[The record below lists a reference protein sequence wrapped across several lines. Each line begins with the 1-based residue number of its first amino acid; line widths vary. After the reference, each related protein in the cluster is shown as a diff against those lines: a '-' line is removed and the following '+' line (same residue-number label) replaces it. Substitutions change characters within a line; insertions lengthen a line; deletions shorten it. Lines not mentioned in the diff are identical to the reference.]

1 MNYAGNGTQLNTSYS
16 STMRDELDS
25 ILTLYFTYIGLSPS
39 IEGTDSILSTS
50 GMLAHITI
58 LMV

>member
-1 MNYAGNGTQLNTSYS
+1 
-16 STMRDELDS
+16 MRDELDS

-39 IEGTDSILSTS
+39 IEDTDSILSTSS